1 MKKLLICMALSI
13 LASGCQTATDVKRSQ
28 LDRDT
33 IYDTQL
39 DPKTRLEVR
48 LDQDGTTRI
57 HLLRDGARGETVFQF
72 HYFPAD
78 DYVDSVHCL
87 QYDKGTNGVGGGVLV
102 SSQSGKL
109 KRISLGEFQGTNCYL
124 YLNKEGGLL
133 PNTRRTYPI
142 EPDSRKTQRETIR
155 YEFIPHQ
162 TNETENK

>member
-1 MKKLLICMALSI
+1 MALSI
-13 LASGCQTATDVKRSQ
+13 LTTGCQSITDVKRSQ

-57 HLLRDGARGETVFQF
+57 HLLRDGARGEVVFQF
-72 HYFPAD
+72 IYSPAD
-78 DYVDSVHCL
+78 DCLDSVHCL
-87 QYDKGTNGVGGGVLV
+87 QYDKGTNGLAGGVFV

-109 KRISLGEFQGTNCYL
+109 KRISLVEFQGTNCYL

-133 PNTRRTYPI
+133 PNTRRTYPTKL
-142 EPDSRKTQRETIR
+142 DSRNPQRETIR
-155 YEFIPHQ
+155 YEFEPD
-162 TNETENK
+162 TK